1 MRFNKQQQT
10 SSTPEVNLIPL
21 LDVLMSVLTFFI
33 IASMSLTSQKLAGVS
48 LPGAG
53 AGFNEQQTPEQ
64 LIVGLDKQGKLLI
77 KGERVTNAELA
88 KEMSS
93 FLDKNPQ
100 GAVILKADRE
110 LPYQEVVK
118 VLKEMGKLG
127 GNRVSLSITKS

>member
-1 MRFNKQQQT
+1 MRFNKQQQV

>member
-1 MRFNKQQQT
+1 MRFNKQQQV

-33 IASMSLTSQKLAGVS
+33 IASMSLTSQKLAGIS

-77 KGERVTNAELA
+77 KGETVTNADLA

>member
-1 MRFNKQQQT
+1 MRFNKQQT

-77 KGERVTNAELA
+77 KGETVTNVELA
-88 KEMSS
+88 KEMTS

>member
-1 MRFNKQQQT
+1 MRFNKQQQV

-77 KGERVTNAELA
+77 KGETVTNAELA
-88 KEMSS
+88 KEMTS

>member
-1 MRFNKQQQT
+1 MRFKKQQG
-10 SSTPEVNLIPL
+10 SSVPEVNLIPL

-33 IASMSLTSQKLAGVS
+33 IASMSLTSQKLAGIS

-53 AGFNEQQTPEQ
+53 SGVSEQQTPEQ
-64 LIVGLDKQGKLLI
+64 LVVGLDKQGKLLL
-77 KGERVTNAELA
+77 KGETITNADLA

-93 FLDKNPQ
+93 FLAKNPQ
-100 GAVILKADRE
+100 GAVILKADKE

>member
-1 MRFNKQQQT
+1 MRFNKQQQV

-33 IASMSLTSQKLAGVS
+33 IASMSLTSQKLAGIS

-77 KGERVTNAELA
+77 KGETVTNAELA

-100 GAVILKADRE
+100 GAVILKADKE

>member
-1 MRFNKQQQT
+1 MRFNKQQT

-33 IASMSLTSQKLAGVS
+33 IASMSLTSQKLAGIS

-77 KGERVTNAELA
+77 KGETVTSAEMA

-100 GAVILKADRE
+100 GAVILKADKE

-127 GNRVSLSITKS
+127 GSRVSLSITRS

>member
-1 MRFNKQQQT
+1 MRFNKQQT

-77 KGERVTNAELA
+77 KGETVTNAELA
-88 KEMSS
+88 KEMTS